1 MDTGFRVQ
9 TRHLLAMMTIL
20 QVLWLLFVWI
30 SGTASK
36 WYKLPLL
43 LVFSVV
49 CSVGV
54 GAVPTGIFSQ
64 SRQVTTRLLTKEH
77 QPLVALCLGVFLVGV
92 LYAYAQLGWP
102 DEPFIFS
109 ASRIVAEQGVA
120 SFFAGYSKI
129 PWLGNQHPPLAPL
142 LYGGAMALLGV
153 HLFVIRCVALVL
165 SVFTLLL
172 TYAIGRELYS
182 HRIGLLAALFFVSTP
197 FFFRIGTTGLTD
209 MLTAFCFILGVFL
222 MFRLVEKPTYKLAV
236 AVGLCLGIGLL
247 CRYTMVFIYPLL
259 LGVVV
264 IRGLGR
270 RLLGHLLVVLLISGG
285 MLAIWFCY
293 AASTGVLAVQWKTLT
308 YSAGF
313 VAKTAM
319 GRTRE
324 EGWIAG
330 ALLFRVPSGIGVANF
345 PLLLLGAWC
354 LCQRRNLSD
363 VSLLLW
369 IVAVGFP
376 LVLTLPGPR
385 YFLPAFPALAM
396 MMAWGLERVD
406 GEEAASRVVLLSLL
420 YTAGA
425 LYLFLDWYR
434 AAGDLFV
441 R

>member
-1 MDTGFRVQ
+1 M
-9 TRHLLAMMTIL
+9 
-20 QVLWLLFVWI
+20 
-30 SGTASK
+30 
-36 WYKLPLL
+36 
-43 LVFSVV
+43 
-49 CSVGV
+49 
-54 GAVPTGIFSQ
+54 
-64 SRQVTTRLLTKEH
+64 
-77 QPLVALCLGVFLVGV
+77 GV

-109 ASRIVAEQGVA
+109 ASRIVVEQGVA
-120 SFFAGYSKI
+120 AFFAGYSNI

-142 LYGGAMALLGV
+142 LYGGVMALFGV

-209 MLTAFCFILGVFL
+209 MPTAFCFILGVFL
-222 MFRLVEKPTYKLAV
+222 MFRLVEKPTYQLAV
-236 AVGLCLGIGLL
+236 AVGLCLGVGLL
-247 CRYTMVFIYPLL
+247 YRYTMVFIYPLL
-259 LGVVV
+259 LGVVAV
-264 IRGLGR
+264 RGLWR
-270 RLLGHLLVVLLISGG
+270 RLVGHLLVVLLVSGG

-293 AASTGVLAVQWKTLT
+293 AASIGVLAVQWRTLT

-330 ALLFRVPSGIGVANF
+330 ALLFRVPSGIGIANF
-345 PLLLLGAWC
+345 PLLLLGGWC

-369 IVAVGFP
+369 IVAVCFP
-376 LVLTLPGPR
+376 LLLTLPGPR

-396 MMAWGLERVD
+396 MMAWGLEYVG
-406 GEEAASRVVLLSLL
+406 GEEATSRVVLLSLL
-420 YTAGA
+420 YTVGA
-425 LYLFLDWYR
+425 LYLFVDWYR
-434 AAGDLFV
+434 AAGDLFL